1 MTRYKGILLAGGNGT
16 RLYPLTSV
24 VSKQLLPV
32 YDKPMI
38 YYPLSVLMLAG
49 VRDILIITRP
59 EDQTAFI
66 NLLGDGS
73 QWGLRIEYKVQ
84 LKPEGIAQG
93 LLLGEEFLSGSGCVF
108 ILGDNIFYGAG
119 MSGFLQSAI
128 ERNSGATIF
137 SYAVSDPERYGV
149 VAFDD
154 KKRVSRLVEKPS
166 NPPSNQAVTGLYI
179 LDNSASIRTK
189 SLKKSARGEF
199 EIVDL
204 LNKYLAD
211 QQLECAHFQRGMAW
225 LDTGTPA
232 SLLEASLFVETVEK
246 RQGYKIACLEEIALF
261 NNWISAAKVKKFIA
275 ANKSS
280 LNAQYLKGLM
290 KNDIY

>member
-1 MTRYKGILLAGGNGT
+1 MNYKGILLAGGSGT
-16 RLYPLTSV
+16 RLHPMTSV
-24 VSKQLLPV
+24 VSKQLLPI

-38 YYPLSVLMLAG
+38 YYPLSTLMLAG
-49 VRDILIITRP
+49 IKDVLVITRP
-59 EDQTAFI
+59 EDQTVFK

-73 QWGLRIEYKVQ
+73 QWGLRIEYKIQ

-93 LLLGEEFLSGSGCVF
+93 LSLGEEFLSDSGCVF

-128 ERNSGATIF
+128 EKNSGATIF

-149 VAFDD
+149 VEFNN
-154 KKRVSRLVEKPS
+154 KNEISQLVEKPVK
-166 NPPSNQAVTGLYI
+166 PPSNQAVTGLYI
-179 LDNSASIRTK
+179 LDNKAATRTRSI
-189 SLKKSARGEF
+189 KKSARGEL

-204 LNKYLAD
+204 LNMYLAD
-211 QQLECAHFQRGMAW
+211 QQLECAKFQRGVAW

-246 RQGYKIACLEEIALF
+246 RQGYKIACLEEIAFF
-261 NNWISAAKVKKFIA
+261 NNWISKAKVEKVIA
-275 ANKSS
+275 KNPSS
-280 LNAQYLKGLM
+280 SIAHYLKGLI
-290 KNDIY
+290 KK

>member
-1 MTRYKGILLAGGNGT
+1 MHYKGILLAGGTGT
-16 RLYPLTSV
+16 RLHPMTSV
-24 VSKQLLPV
+24 VSKQLLPI

-38 YYPLSVLMLAG
+38 YYPLSTLMLSG
-49 VRDILIITRP
+49 IREVLIITRP
-59 EDQTAFI
+59 EDLTAFS

-73 QWGLRIEYKVQ
+73 QWGMQIEYKVQ

-93 LLLGEEFLSGSGCVF
+93 LLLGEEFLSGSSCVF
-108 ILGDNIFYGAG
+108 VLGDNIFYGAG

-149 VAFDD
+149 VEFDD
-154 KKRVSRLVEKPS
+154 NDEISKLVEKPS

-179 LDNSASIRTK
+179 FDDTASIRAR
-189 SLKKSARGEF
+189 SVKKSARGEL

-204 LNKYLAD
+204 LNMYLAD
-211 QQLECAHFQRGMAW
+211 RLMECARFQRGVAW
-225 LDTGTPA
+225 LDTGTPE

-246 RQGYKIACLEEIALF
+246 RQGYKIACLEEIALM
-261 NNWISAAKVKKFIA
+261 NNWISRTKIENIIASNPSGSMSEYLQGLIAK
-275 ANKSS
+275 
-280 LNAQYLKGLM
+280 
-290 KNDIY
+290 

>member
-1 MTRYKGILLAGGNGT
+1 MTRYKGILLAGGNGS

-24 VSKQLLPV
+24 TSKQLLPV

-49 VRDILIITRP
+49 VRDILVITKP
-59 EDQTAFI
+59 EDQTAFN

-84 LKPEGIAQG
+84 PKPEGIAQG
-93 LLLGEEFLSGSGCVF
+93 LLLGEEFLSGAGCVF

-119 MSGFLQSAI
+119 LSGFLQSAI
-128 ERNSGATIF
+128 KNNSGATIF

-149 VAFDD
+149 VEFDD
-154 KKRVSRLVEKPS
+154 KKRISRLVEKPS
-166 NPPSNQAVTGLYI
+166 KPPSNQAVTGLYI
-179 LDNSASIRTK
+179 LDGTASIKTK
-189 SLKKSARGEF
+189 SIKKSTRGEL

-204 LNKYLAD
+204 LNMYLVD
-211 QQLECAHFQRGMAW
+211 QQLEYVKFQRGVAW
-225 LDTGTPA
+225 LDTGTPE

-246 RQGYKIACLEEIALF
+246 RQGYKIACLEEIAFF
-261 NNWISAAKVKKFIA
+261 NNWISEEKVKKFVAENPSSSIA
-275 ANKSS
+275 D
-280 LNAQYLKGLM
+280 YLKGLI